1 MMDVRTLAPLAVAAA
16 ICFTF
21 ASGCMGGDSGTTP
34 APETTGTSTP
44 EGGKGA
50 DNQETSS
57 TGSKLASN
65 AIEGDMTTAVIKVD
79 GMTCGGC
86 RGEVKEVLS
95 GTPGV
100 KDCTVD
106 ESGAVTITFDDA
118 KTDKEKL
125 VAAVNSK
132 TDFKASL

>member
-1 MMDVRTLAPLAVAAA
+1 
-16 ICFTF
+16 
-21 ASGCMGGDSGTTP
+21 
-34 APETTGTSTP
+34 
-44 EGGKGA
+44 
-50 DNQETSS
+50 
-57 TGSKLASN
+57 
-65 AIEGDMTTAVIKVD
+65 
-79 GMTCGGC
+79 
-86 RGEVKEVLS
+86 
-95 GTPGV
+95 V